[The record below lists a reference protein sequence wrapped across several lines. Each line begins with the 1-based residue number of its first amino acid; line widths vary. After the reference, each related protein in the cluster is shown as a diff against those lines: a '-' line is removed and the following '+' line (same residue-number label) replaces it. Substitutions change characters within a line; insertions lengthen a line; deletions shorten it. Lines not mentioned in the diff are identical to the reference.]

1 MLYIGQSTLQT
12 IQGVIVEVPATDNT
26 LLWVAG
32 VAVPIVLAL
41 LAWLGRSMRP

>member
-1 MLYIGQSTLQT
+1 MLYIGGGLEP
-12 IQGVIVEVPATDNT
+12 IQKIIVETPPTDNT

-32 VAVPIVLAL
+32 VVVPIVLAL